1 MSRSEDGRSIHER
14 ALAGFR
20 DQADRP
26 VMVNAT
32 RANYVE
38 YQIAALL
45 DDWETVGDW
54 DGWDLQRGDTRLE
67 VKAAAARQAWGQL
80 GPSKGVFDIAP
91 RDGHYRG
98 NDWVVAPG
106 RQAHIYVLA
115 WHGEFDESICDQ
127 RDENQWNYYVI
138 RSNDLPER
146 QKTISLGRIRQLVEP
161 TNAANLKDT
170 VERT

>member
-20 DQADRP
+20 DQADRA

-67 VKAAAARQAWGQL
+67 VKGHCCVDRSEGASHRC
-80 GPSKGVFDIAP
+80 GVC
-91 RDGHYRG
+91 
-98 NDWVVAPG
+98 
-106 RQAHIYVLA
+106 LA
-115 WHGEFDESICDQ
+115 
-127 RDENQWNYYVI
+127 V
-138 RSNDLPER
+138 RSLR
-146 QKTISLGRIRQLVEP
+146 
-161 TNAANLKDT
+161 
-170 VERT
+170 